1 MVIGVV
7 IADAG
12 PLIALARIGHLDL
25 LRQLFG
31 AVTLTSVVAAEIGLD
46 RWGEIASAR
55 AGAAAIAEAL
65 RAGWLTVPDPG
76 LELGYEPLNPGVDP
90 GERSSIALALQLQA
104 AGRSVLLIVD
114 DRCGRAEARSQG
126 LAILGTAAVLVLA
139 KEQSLIPASAPL
151 LVALRDQGYFLSD
164 ALVAAVLDQAGEA

>member
-1 MVIGVV
+1 MV

-31 AVTLTSVVAAEIGLD
+31 AVTLTPVVAAEIGLD
-46 RWGEIASAR
+46 RRGEIAAAR
-55 AGAAAIAEAL
+55 AGVVAIAAAL
-65 RAGWLTVPDPG
+65 RAGWLTIPDPG
-76 LELGYEPLNPGVDP
+76 LERGDVPLNPGVDS
-90 GERSSIALALQLQA
+90 GERSCIALALQLQA

-126 LAILGTAAVLVLA
+126 VAILGTAAVLVLA
-139 KEQSLIPASAPL
+139 KEQISS
-151 LVALRDQGYFLSD
+151 
-164 ALVAAVLDQAGEA
+164 